1 MKIMISGTSGF
12 LGGAILE
19 RLSEEYTIKSISI
32 RDDNL
37 KDVDSEILDFKPDV
51 FIHCG
56 GKSGNSFKDT
66 SNSSQFDNVE
76 VGIKLLKTLSK
87 FDNLYFI
94 GFGSFAEYGVKS
106 IVTKE
111 SHTEEP
117 NSYYGLSKKRFK
129 DLSRDY
135 CVVNNFKW
143 LWVRPCYI
151 YGEGDVSSRL
161 IPKVVDACKNNED
174 LVLDSCNSIVDY
186 LHVDDFSE
194 AIYELIKN
202 KCSGVFNVCS
212 GEQYKIRDVVEQIQ
226 LISPNPIDIKF
237 DSSKDRINSCTNFV
251 CGDNTKL
258 KKQTSWSVKLD
269 LSKGLSIYFKNN
281 KKIL

>member
-37 KDVDSEILDFKPDV
+37 KNVDSEILDFKPDV

-56 GKSGNSFKDT
+56 WKSGNSFKDT
-66 SNSSQFDNVE
+66 SSSSQFDNVE
-76 VGIKLLKTLSK
+76 IGIKLLKTLSK

-111 SHTEEP
+111 THTEEP
-117 NSYYGLSKKRFK
+117 NSYYGLSKKMFK

-161 IPKVVDACKNNED
+161 IPKVVNACKNNED
-174 LVLDSCNSIVDY
+174 LVLDSCSSIVDY
-186 LHVDDFSE
+186 LHIDDFSE

-202 KCSGVFNVCS
+202 KCSGVFNICS
-212 GEQYKIRDVVEQIQ
+212 GQQYKIREVVEQIQ
-226 LISPNPIDIKF
+226 STSSTSINIQF
-237 DSSKDRINSCTNFV
+237 DPSKDRANSCTGFV
-251 CGDNTKL
+251 CGSNERLRTC
-258 KKQTSWSVKLD
+258 TSWEPKINLSQGISKLV
-269 LSKGLSIYFKNN
+269 
-281 KKIL
+281 